1 MLQSATMFDFDVEA
15 IAKKAID
22 AAWRAWDASATEFK
36 WPVHSRPNFIY
47 GFVSSSVRVHLYRRA
62 LAVKRGLN

>member
-22 AAWRAWDASATEFK
+22 AAWRAWDAAVTEFR
-36 WPVHSRPNFIY
+36 WPVHARPNFIEE
-47 GFVSSSVRVHLYRRA
+47 FVRVSMWIHLARRA
-62 LAVKRGLN
+62 SAVKRILN